1 MFDAAKG
8 QQAVTDQIEARS
20 DEFAARF
27 TSLSPREQLAFLQ
40 KANELLDDP
49 NQVLA
54 FQTGTYAQNSAG
66 QPAAQL
72 GTGTTTATPTPS
84 NAQEGLQAI
93 LGDSSVD
100 PGIKLALRRVLTP
113 TDPGYLP
120 VDREGTPTELVA
132 TRQQRDQART
142 ERDAARVELV
152 NERDAARNGSLAKL
166 LADVTAERDAARAAA
181 GGYDQAAAQAAL
193 DAVDQSIEDLVGKMG
208 GRVEGRS
215 ELKQKLGLLLRAVHL
230 SRA

>member
-1 MFDAAKG
+1 MFDATKG

-54 FQTGTYAQNSAG
+54 FQTGTYAQNSTG

-72 GTGTTTATPTPS
+72 GTGSPS
-84 NAQEGLQAI
+84 SNSGNAQEGLQAI
-93 LGDSSVD
+93 LSDDNVDS
-100 PGIKLALRRVLTP
+100 GIKLALKRLLTP
-113 TDPGYLP
+113 NDPDHIP
-120 VDREGTPTELVA
+120 VGRDGTPSELVA
-132 TRQQRDQART
+132 AKRERDQART
-142 ERDAARVELV
+142 ERDAARVELLH
-152 NERDAARNGSLAKL
+152 ERDPNRDGSLAKQ
-166 LADVTAERDAARAAA
+166 LAAVTAERDAARAAA
-181 GGYDQAAAQAAL
+181 GGYNQTAAL
-193 DAVDQSIEDLVGKMG
+193 AALAAVDQAIEDQVGKMG

-215 ELKQKLGLLLRAVHL
+215 ELKQKLSNLLAAVRL
-230 SRA
+230 SRP

>member
-1 MFDAAKG
+1 MFDATKG

-54 FQTGTYAQNSAG
+54 FQAGTYAQNNAG

-72 GTGTTTATPTPS
+72 GTGSPS
-84 NAQEGLQAI
+84 SNSGNAQEGLQAI
-93 LGDSSVD
+93 LSDDNVDS
-100 PGIKLALRRVLTP
+100 GIKLALKRLLTP
-113 TDPGYLP
+113 NDPDHIP
-120 VDREGTPTELVA
+120 VGRDGTPSELVA
-132 TRQQRDQART
+132 AKRERDQART
-142 ERDAARVELV
+142 ERDAARVELTNEHDV
-152 NERDAARNGSLAKL
+152 NRNGSLAKQ
-166 LADVTAERDAARAAA
+166 LADVTTERDAARAAA
-181 GGYDQAAAQAAL
+181 GGYNQTAAQAAL

-208 GRVEGRS
+208 GRVEGRN
-215 ELKQKLGLLLRAVHL
+215 ELKQQLNALLRAIHL
-230 SRA
+230 TRA